1 MSEEHLGVFQVWGI
15 TTIYAAIAF
24 SVSPTGAV
32 SGSGTAPLDPM
43 KLDLGFSLT
52 IVRHSHNAGNWG

>member
-15 TTIYAAIAF
+15 TTIYAAIAPLSF
-24 SVSPTGAV
+24 STGAV

-52 IVRHSHNAGNWG
+52 IGRHSHNAGNCG

>member
-15 TTIYAAIAF
+15 TTIYAAIAPLSF
-24 SVSPTGAV
+24 SNRRRLRQRHRS
-32 SGSGTAPLDPM
+32 LDPM

-52 IVRHSHNAGNWG
+52 IVRHSHNAAEWG